1 MESDSPIV
9 NGDGPL
15 DSPITPDDLNST
27 LDTLSVL
34 PILIGL
40 SWLRSPLLYNM
51 KHIIF
56 NIDQ

>member
-15 DSPITPDDLNST
+15 DSPIAPDDLNSI

-40 SWLRSPLLYNM
+40 S
-51 KHIIF
+51 
-56 NIDQ
+56 